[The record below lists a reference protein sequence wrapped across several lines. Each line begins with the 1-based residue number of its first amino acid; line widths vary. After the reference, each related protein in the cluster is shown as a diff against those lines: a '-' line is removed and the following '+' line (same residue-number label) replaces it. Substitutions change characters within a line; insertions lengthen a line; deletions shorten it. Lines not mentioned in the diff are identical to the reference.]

1 MDNDSKLKMS
11 QLLDG
16 ELSTQDTIALWERIN
31 TEPELADT
39 WKRYNQ
45 IRSVMNSQPTMVA
58 HDGFVDA
65 VHKALES
72 EPTILV
78 PAVQHNTGDKKNSKR
93 TFLRR
98 TSMIAATGVL
108 AMMVYGYQQVAQ
120 HAAPI
125 PGQTL
130 PTADMMNDHVVA
142 ESKTTELHSQ
152 PVAMHTQPVRSSA
165 STVYSQPRIPSEQAF
180 NEYLV
185 SHGDYAYSSSIKQQP
200 LISSAR
206 VVSLNSEN

>member
-1 MDNDSKLKMS
+1 MDNDSKFKMS

-16 ELSTQDTIALWERIN
+16 ELSTQDTIALWECIN
-31 TEPELADT
+31 SEPALAGK

-45 IRSVMNSQPTMVA
+45 IRSVMNSQPPVVA
-58 HDGFVDA
+58 SDGFVDA

-72 EPTILV
+72 EPTLFV
-78 PAVQHNTGDKKNSKR
+78 PGAQHNSAKGKNVKR

-98 TSMIAATGVL
+98 SSMIAATGVL
-108 AMMVYGYQQVAQ
+108 AMMVYGYQQFAQ
-120 HAAPI
+120 HVGPV

-130 PTADMMNDHVVA
+130 PTADSMADNMVA
-142 ESKTTELHSQ
+142 ESQPAELPSQ
-152 PVAMHTQPVRSSA
+152 PVVIHTQPVRAAA
-165 STVYSQPRIPSEQAF
+165 SNVYSQPQIPSEQAF

-185 SHGDYAYSSSIKQQP
+185 SHGEYEYSNSIKQQP
-200 LISSAR
+200 LIPAVR

>member
-1 MDNDSKLKMS
+1 MDNDSKFKMS

-31 TEPELADT
+31 SEPALTEK

-45 IRSVMNSQPTMVA
+45 IRSVMNSQPTVVA
-58 HDGFVDA
+58 SDGFVDA

-78 PAVQHNTGDKKNSKR
+78 AGSQHNTATGNNVKR
-93 TFLRR
+93 TLLRR
-98 TSMIAATGVL
+98 SSMIAATGVL
-108 AMMVYGYQQVAQ
+108 SMMVYGYQQFAQNVA
-120 HAAPI
+120 PV

-130 PTADMMNDHVVA
+130 PTADIMADHVVA
-142 ESKTTELHSQ
+142 ESQPAKRHSQ
-152 PVAMHTQPVRSSA
+152 SVEIHAQPIRTAA
-165 STVYSQPRIPSEQAF
+165 SRVYSKPQIPSEQAF

-185 SHGDYAYSSSIKQQP
+185 SHGEYAYSSSIKQP

-206 VVSLNSEN
+206 VVSLNSKN